1 MNQVPKFCSN
11 CGHPLELND
20 RFCGQ
25 CGHAVEKPENK
36 SFAETRST
44 LQNTS
49 GQGRSTEVPAEIKRW
64 NWGAFFLNWL
74 WGFGNRTYIALL
86 CLIPLLNIVMI
97 FVLGA
102 KGSEWAWRN
111 KQWESIDTTENSDW
125 DIDNLIV
132 AGDGSNRGV
141 YAINRFGGIHRLDQR
156 VAGVDRMVTFIGEEA
171 DGINIPASLFVLTLF
186 DIVIKQPSISTPLT
200 PDAIVMA
207 LLKFPSIID
216 S

>member
-25 CGHAVEKPENK
+25 CGHAVEKLENEN
-36 SFAETRST
+36 SAETRSI

-49 GQGRSTEVPAEIKRW
+49 GQGRSTAVPAEIKKW

-111 KQWESIDTTENSDW
+111 KQWESISHFKRVQKRW
-125 DIDNLIV
+125 AWWGFSFFLLLV
-132 AGDGSNRGV
+132 AVN
-141 YAINRFGGIHRLDQR
+141 
-156 VAGVDRMVTFIGEEA
+156 
-171 DGINIPASLFVLTLF
+171 VL
-186 DIVIKQPSISTPLT
+186 V
-200 PDAIVMA
+200 AIVN
-207 LLKFPSIID
+207 F
-216 S
+216 